1 MSGDMERIRAA
12 LQFVDAS
19 DRDRWVSMGMAIKS
33 EVGDTGFDVWEAWS
47 QQADSFNGKDARDV
61 WKSIRAGGKVTI
73 GTLFYEARANGW
85 PDDGRYQKP
94 TPEEFAERRRI
105 VGERAAKEEAESARE
120 RARTA
125 AKAAAILQAAT
136 EAQADHPYLYRK
148 QVSPVATLREID
160 AGAAAAILGYAPKS
174 SGERLTGR
182 LLVVPVN
189 QGDSLSTLELIDGG
203 GRKAALAG
211 RGSKVSGYWATERLP
226 DGDGNGLTLLI
237 GEGVAT
243 VLSASAATG
252 HPAIAA
258 LSSGNLPAV
267 AKAMR
272 ERYPAAALVILA
284 DLVKATGQ
292 PDFHA
297 SEAAR
302 AVSGQ
307 LAIPDFGGERPDGAT
322 DFNDLAALRGMEA
335 VKTAVATATV
345 AIFATDDRREQP
357 QPLDESTLT
366 GDELRLLGALRA
378 IPKDAHSGKHS
389 ATKVIGWGLNHS
401 ESGIDKTVGLALA
414 VEWDRIT
421 GGGAAGV
428 FRGSDP
434 HYAATQPV
442 TVASIYDLAK
452 RHGWTGE
459 APWRKPQ
466 PLTARIEPEPYPL
479 DALPDTLQAAVEEV
493 QSFVKAPV
501 PLVVASALSALSL
514 AIQAHIDV
522 KRAEKLAGPVG
533 LFLLTIADSGE
544 RKTTCDGFFTT
555 AIREY
560 EQARAEAAKPELQRH
575 ESDLAAWTAER
586 DGLLSAIKD
595 AGKKGKMTDKLRA
608 DLAELQRQKPEPPRV
623 PRLLLGDETPENLAW
638 SLAKHWPSAGVISS
652 EAGVVF
658 GAHGMNKD
666 SIMRN
671 LALLNIL
678 WDGGTLSIGRRT
690 SESFT
695 VRGARLT
702 VALQVQEATLQSFFD
717 RSAGLA
723 RGTGFL
729 ARFLVA
735 WPESTQGYRPFT
747 EAPANWPA
755 LAVFHRRIAA
765 ILADPVPMDE
775 AGALSPAVLMLTP
788 EAKAAW
794 IAFHDTIENE
804 LRGGGELYDVRDV
817 ASKSADNAARLA
829 ALFQIFEQGMGGAV
843 GLDAFESASRVAA
856 WHLSEARRFF
866 GELALPAE
874 LANAARLDSWLIEY
888 CRREKTNGVPKNHIL
903 QHGPGSL
910 RDKDSLNAA
919 LAELDELSRIRRVK
933 EGKRAMVEVNPALLA
948 GRGP

>member
-1 MSGDMERIRAA
+1 MSGDMERIREA
-12 LQFVDAS
+12 LQFIDAS
-19 DRDRWVSMGMAIKS
+19 DRETWLRMGMAIKS
-33 EVGDTGFDVWEAWS
+33 ELADAGFDLWEAWS
-47 QQADSFNGKDARDV
+47 LQAESFNTKDARDV

-73 GTLFYEARANGW
+73 GTLFYEAKANGW
-85 PDDGRYQKP
+85 RDDGMHQKP
-94 TPEEFAERRRI
+94 TPEELAERRRI
-105 VGERAAKEEAESARE
+105 AAERAAKEEAEIARE
-120 RARTA
+120 RAATA
-125 AKAAAILQAAT
+125 SRAAAILQAAT
-136 EAQADHPYLYRK
+136 EAKADHPYLERK
-148 QVSPVATLREID
+148 RVSPVATLREID
-160 AGAAAAILGYAPKS
+160 AGATAAILGYAPKS

-211 RGSKVSGYWATERLP
+211 RGSKVGGYWATESLP
-226 DGDGNGLTLLI
+226 DDDGTGLTLLI

-258 LSSGNLPAV
+258 LSAGNLPAV

-366 GDELRLLGALRA
+366 DDELRLLGALRA
-378 IPKDAHSGKHS
+378 IPKGACSGKHP
-389 ATKVIGWGLNHS
+389 AEDVIGWGLRHND
-401 ESGIDKTVGLALA
+401 SGIKESVGLALA
-414 VEWDRIT
+414 VEWDRINPGYNT
-421 GGGAAGV
+421 AAGV

-434 HYAATQPV
+434 NYSATKPV
-442 TVASIYDLAK
+442 TSASIFDLAK
-452 RHGWTGE
+452 QHGWKGE
-459 APWRKPQ
+459 IPWRQPQ
-466 PLTARIEPEPYPL
+466 PLTAKVESEPYPL
-479 DALPDTLQAAVEEV
+479 DALPDSIRAVVEEV
-493 QSFVKAPV
+493 TGFVKAPI
-501 PLVVASALSALSL
+501 PMVASSALAALSL
-514 AIQAHIDV
+514 AIQAHADA
-522 KRAEKLAGPVG
+522 KRAEKLHGPVG

-544 RKTTCDGFFTT
+544 RKSTCDGFFTK
-555 AIREY
+555 AIRDY
-560 EQARAEAAKPELQRH
+560 EEAQAEAAKPALKDYKADSEAWDAKRNGIKEKIRQLAKEQKPTASMELALR
-575 ESDLAAWTAER
+575 DLEHT
-586 DGLLSAIKD
+586 
-595 AGKKGKMTDKLRA
+595 
-608 DLAELQRQKPEPPRV
+608 KPEPPRI
-623 PRLLLGDETPENLAW
+623 PRLLYADATPEALAYG
-638 SLAKHWPSAGVISS
+638 LARQWPSGGVVSA
-652 EAGVVF
+652 EAGIVF
-658 GAHGMNKD
+658 GSHGMGKD
-666 SIMRN
+666 SVMRN
-671 LALLNIL
+671 LGLLNQL
-678 WDGGTLSIGRRT
+678 WDGNSLTIDRRT
-690 SESFT
+690 TESFT

-702 VALQVQEATLQSFFD
+702 VALQVQEPTLREFFT
-717 RSAGLA
+717 RSGTLA

-735 WPESTQGYRPFT
+735 WPQSTQGYRPFT
-747 EAPANWPA
+747 EAPPNWPH
-755 LAVFHRRIAA
+755 LAAFHQRITA
-765 ILADPVPMDE
+765 ILNQPVPIDE
-775 AGALSPAVLMLTP
+775 NGALTPPLLPLTA

-794 IAFHDTIENE
+794 IEYHDAIENE
-804 LRGGGELYDVRDV
+804 LRSGGELYDVRDV

-874 LANAARLDSWLIEY
+874 LADAARLDSWLIEY
-888 CRREKTNGVPKNHIL
+888 CQREKALIVGKNHVR
-903 QHGPGSL
+903 QFGPL
-910 RDKDSLNAA
+910 RDGAA
-919 LAELDELSRIRRVK
+919 LDAAIRELANLDRLRLGAD
-933 EGKRAMVEVNPALLA
+933 GKRRTLQINPALVT
-948 GRGP
+948 P